1 MAKPSITTRTAKG
14 SPLTI
19 AEMDG
24 NLTNLQDGFIKI
36 AIPGNRTQMY
46 PSGMITPST
55 AQKKFGDRSAEFNG
69 TTNNISIYGMGEIST
84 SPWSVSSM
92 SFCAEQFIW
101 IDSTGTGERT
111 IFDTRSMMGEHNG
124 LQVYLNSAGLLKARR
139 GSTEIATSATALAT
153 NTWLHL
159 AVERFTYGGHP
170 TYSSGLYLL
179 VNGAVVG
186 QWTNSMDSFE
196 NSSQITYGRDK
207 TSSNYFKG
215 YMDEIRWS
223 KSTSRYMPNMPM
235 GSINPAPTAELS
247 NDYSTSYLLHLNDA
261 SGITDDVFQTFNL
274 DLNDRFVINKSSPAT
289 LSADP
294 TNKQI
299 TIGIDTGALVIQQF
313 VAVQTANSINNAG
326 ARQGRLDFGYN
337 EVIDQQSFVSGQGNG
352 IFQIQN
358 NTTNSQNYLIEMYGD
373 ATTAATG
380 SIELY
385 NHTMN
390 YGVGNQYTITG
401 GAIPTAAWS
410 TNVGGNTSVQFSIGK
425 NGATGSESL
434 TGGTMFLKITRV

>member
-19 AEMDG
+19 AEMDA
-24 NLTNLQDGFIKI
+24 NLTNIKDGFIKI
-36 AIPGNRTQMY
+36 AIPGARTQVY

-55 AQKKFGDRSAEFNG
+55 AQVKFGDRSAEFNG
-69 TTNNISIYGMGEIST
+69 TTGNISIYGMGEIST

-159 AVERFTYGGHP
+159 AVERFTYGGHA
-170 TYSSGLYLL
+170 TYASGLYLL

-186 QWTNSMDSFE
+186 TWANSMDSFE
-196 NSSQITYGRDK
+196 NSSQITYGKDK

-235 GSINPAPTAELS
+235 GGLNPAPTAELS

-289 LSADP
+289 LSMDAN
-294 TNKQI
+294 NKSI
-299 TIGIDTGALVIQQF
+299 SVGIDTGALSVPVF
-313 VAVQTANSINNAG
+313 VAVQTANAFNHSGSRNA
-326 ARQGRLDFGYN
+326 RLDFGYN
-337 EVIDQQSFVSGQGNG
+337 EVIDQQSFLSGMGNG
-352 IFQIQN
+352 VFQIQN
-358 NTTNSQNYLIEMYGD
+358 NSTNGQNYLIELYGD

-385 NHTMN
+385 NQSMM

-401 GAIPTAAWS
+401 GKIPFAAWQ
-410 TNVGGNTSVQFSIGK
+410 TNVSSSTSTQFSIGI
-425 NGATGSESL
+425 NSGTGSETL
-434 TGGTMFLKITRV
+434 TGGNMFLKITRV

>member
-1 MAKPSITTRTAKG
+1 
-14 SPLTI
+14 
-19 AEMDG
+19 
-24 NLTNLQDGFIKI
+24 
-36 AIPGNRTQMY
+36 
-46 PSGMITPST
+46 
-55 AQKKFGDRSAEFNG
+55 
-69 TTNNISIYGMGEIST
+69 
-84 SPWSVSSM
+84 
-92 SFCAEQFIW
+92 
-101 IDSTGTGERT
+101 
-111 IFDTRSMMGEHNG
+111 MGEHNG

-170 TYSSGLYLL
+170 TYTSGLYLL

-235 GSINPAPTAELS
+235 GSINPAPTTELS

-261 SGITDDVFQTFNL
+261 SGITDDIFQTFNL

-299 TIGIDTGALVIQQF
+299 TIGIDTGALTIQQF
-313 VAVQTANSINNAG
+313 VAVRYANGMNNAG
-326 ARQGRLDFGYN
+326 ARQGRLDFN
-337 EVIDQQSFVSGQGNG
+337 NQIIDYQGFTSSYSEG
-352 IFQIQN
+352 RFQIQN
-358 NTTNSQNYLIEMYGD
+358 NTSNSQNYLIEMYGD

-385 NHTMN
+385 NHTMS
-390 YGVGNQYTITG
+390 YSVGLQYSITG
-401 GAIPTAAWS
+401 GAIPFAAWQ

-425 NGATGSESL
+425 VSASGSESL